1 MVHDINVPKLVADLV
16 DHEVALDVLDA
27 VLLESV
33 VEETLNLPVHEVVAR
48 SIPPSFSRVLV
59 DHYDGTEKT
68 VLLLFPAEEGDYNL
82 LELLI
87 LDVGNIDLKL

>member
-33 VEETLNLPVHEVVAR
+33 VEETLNLPVPEVVAR
-48 SIPPSFSRVLV
+48 TIPPSFSRVLV